1 MFIQRLISA
10 PSFFWRLWTE
20 GRCTVRAWR
29 ERRKAIEDIRKTRGI
44 TLLREWLS
52 PAQQAQFDAFR
63 HFDVIG
69 CDTGRRYRIRHGT
82 ATNVYE
88 IDAAGHPI
96 MGWCFVPSG
105 PLVAGDVMLAQ
116 KIALETNER
125 LALTVANRFTVNRR
139 TDIDFV
145 DLRADEPIRSVSER
159 GVSAAATGRR
169 GTGPR

>member
-1 MFIQRLISA
+1 MLRVKRPSLGPSTQPPKKRYFSHDLLAVDRSFMFIQRLISA

-69 CDTGRRYRIRHGT
+69 CDRYRIRHGT

-88 IDAAGHPI
+88 
-96 MGWCFVPSG
+96 
-105 PLVAGDVMLAQ
+105 
-116 KIALETNER
+116 
-125 LALTVANRFTVNRR
+125 
-139 TDIDFV
+139 
-145 DLRADEPIRSVSER
+145 
-159 GVSAAATGRR
+159 
-169 GTGPR
+169 